1 MMPRRFPL
9 FNLYQSPFL
18 PPALRR
24 AVLAGLAF
32 SLLWMLSLAPAWL
45 TGQDVDPRIREAEAQ
60 RLAAIE
66 RVRPA
71 VVAIFA
77 RGGGGGGSG
86 VIIDPEGY
94 ALTNF
99 HVVQP
104 CGNFMHCGLPNGE
117 LYEAVLVGLDPVGDV
132 ALIKL
137 MPHQPG
143 APFPFAPLGDSDQV
157 KVGDWSIAMGN
168 PFLLATDF
176 TPTVTFGIVSG
187 THRYQY
193 PAGTIL
199 EYTDCIQTEASI
211 NPGNSGGPLFTLD
224 GQIIGING
232 RGSFE
237 KRGRVN
243 VGVGYAIS
251 INQIKNFMGHLRGG
265 MIVDHA
271 TLGAVVK
278 TDEEGKLS
286 VQQILGTVDAYRRGL
301 RDGDELISFAGR
313 PLSSVNQYKN
323 ILGIFPKGWRLPL
336 VFRHYDEEKKTTQ
349 RVETLVRLA
358 GVHRRDQLEGPGRPP
373 PGRPQPAPRPGQ
385 PPSPQPPGPQPQP
398 QPGQPL
404 PAVEPPKDHPI
415 RQWFAAKP
423 GFANFHFN
431 QFERDRVWTGF
442 LKQLGGPMPAGP
454 WKLEGEIVRPIK
466 GPASFQLQSALIEA
480 KWAEAEHRLEPLKP
494 GESLENL
501 STPTGSGGLLAAL
514 YHWQRLL
521 SLGEKG
527 FEAEFHYG
535 GTEPFY
541 PQGATGSALL
551 CDVLLTEHAGV
562 KCKWY
567 FQPQDQILLG
577 VEVWL
582 EESVDPCEIVF
593 GDYRLKDDR
602 RVPHRWEIRHGDREF
617 GVIVVQSLTWPKS

>member
-1 MMPRRFPL
+1 MSSNPDLVLQPSPQAITAPRLGRRLLL
-9 FNLYQSPFL
+9 F
-18 PPALRR
+18 
-24 AVLAGLAF
+24 GL
-32 SLLWMLSLAPAWL
+32 SMLL
-45 TGQDVDPRIREAEAQ
+45 TGLGAWGVTTAQDVDPRIKEAEAR

-71 VVAIFA
+71 VVAVFA

-86 VIIDPEGY
+86 VIINPDGY

-104 CGNFMHCGLPNGE
+104 CGNFMHCGLANGE

-137 MPHQPG
+137 MPNKPNE
-143 APFPFAPLGDSDQV
+143 PFPFAPLGDSEQV

-176 TPTVTFGIVSG
+176 TPTITFGIVSG

-211 NPGNSGGPLFTLD
+211 NPGNSGGPLFNID
-224 GQIIGING
+224 GQVIGING

-265 MIVDHA
+265 MVVDHA
-271 TLGAVVK
+271 TLGASVK

-301 RDGDELISFAGR
+301 REGDELISFAGR
-313 PLSSVNQYKN
+313 PLNSVNQYKN

-336 VFRHYDEEKKTTQ
+336 VFRHYDDTKKTTQ
-349 RVETLVRLA
+349 RLETLVRLA
-358 GVHRRDQLEGPGRPP
+358 GIHRQDQLTGPKRPP
-373 PGRPQPAPRPGQ
+373 QDRRPPAPRPGD
-385 PPSPQPPGPQPQP
+385 PPRPGEPPQPR
-398 QPGQPL
+398 PGQPET
-404 PAVEPPKDHPI
+404 PAEPPQDHPI
-415 RQWFAAKP
+415 RKWFVAQP
-423 GFANFHFN
+423 GFANYYFN
-431 QFERDRVWTGF
+431 QLERDLLWSGF
-442 LKQLGGPMPAGP
+442 QKTLGGSLPPGT
-454 WKLEGEIVRPIK
+454 WKLEGELIRPVK
-466 GPASFQLQSALIEA
+466 GSVSFQWQSGLIEA
-480 KWAEAEHRLEPLKP
+480 KWIDKEHRLEPLKA

-501 STPTGSGGLLAAL
+501 STPPGSGGLLVAL

-521 SLGEKG
+521 TLGEKG
-527 FEAEFHYG
+527 FEAGFRYG

-541 PQGATGSALL
+541 PQGAAAPAVL
-551 CDVLLTEHAGV
+551 CDVLVTEHAGV
-562 KCKWY
+562 ICKWY
-567 FQPQDQILLG
+567 FQPQDHTLLG
-577 VEVWL
+577 MEAWL
-582 EESVDPCEIVF
+582 EESVDPCEIIF
-593 GDYRLKDDR
+593 SDYQEKDGRRL
-602 RVPHRWEIRHGDREF
+602 PNRWEIRHGDREF
-617 GVIVVQSLTWPKS
+617 GTLQIQTLTCPKS